1 MDQDFLD
8 NVKQIFNLL
17 EISYT
22 IFSDKE
28 HIYIDNQDFYNHK
41 IDLASRRKL
50 QSGRFRINHCDFVT
64 GSVTDR

>member
-41 IDLASRRKL
+41 RPCFEKKAQERTL
-50 QSGRFRINHCDFVT
+50 
-64 GSVTDR
+64 